1 LGTRR
6 FLNFET
12 APIALAVIREMD
24 LPPHIPKEC
33 KESSTFPTNKRVYY
47 SIIKPSEAVLFQVAE
62 NPLVSFRE
70 GGNV

>member
-1 LGTRR
+1 
-6 FLNFET
+6 
-12 APIALAVIREMD
+12 MD